1 MKHQI
6 IVLIIVSFLFSCARE
21 PDNHQ
26 RTVIRGK
33 IENPISDNIGILV
46 FDDMITR
53 DNSKLST
60 TVDDSGRFKLVFS
73 IQEPQ
78 KVFLSRPRSN
88 NLLFLYPGDSLS
100 IYFDDKDVRRT
111 MSFDGS
117 SANQNLYLSTFSL
130 NYNMGNFFMKMR
142 DLPPAEF
149 KKLVLANRNNALDAF
164 NAFELK
170 NELGEAF
177 RQFALAQINYQFYSM
192 LFMCEN
198 IQKQM
203 QKGDADSLGFTDEY
217 FDFIV
222 DSDFHNDEA
231 LINADD
237 YLNALSSYVLHK
249 IGASE
254 SYQEHLDKAY
264 IFANDNL
271 ESRTREYFQ
280 AKLILYMIERTSSID
295 SARVNDFLG
304 HCESEK
310 VREIVATL
318 YEKHINISSMQG
330 SSLPDEILLSSLYNR
345 EGGEITFR
353 ELLNKQS
360 GKLVFLDI
368 WSLGCKPCLDEMSYS
383 RGLIKKYADEDI
395 SFIFLSTDE
404 MTDMWDKGIQ
414 ISGIDDGHYR
424 LVGGFQS
431 ALLKQLNIKAIPRYI
446 FLDKEGKVLDVDAK
460 RPSSKAL
467 IEEIDKRLSSE

>member
-1 MKHQI
+1 MKHRI
-6 IVLIIVSFLFSCARE
+6 ILLITVSLLFSCASE

-26 RTVIRGK
+26 RTIIAGQ

-46 FDDMITR
+46 FDNMITR

-60 TVDDSGRFKLVFS
+60 TVDDSGKFKLEFS

-100 IYFDDKDVRRT
+100 ISFDDKDVRRT

-117 SANQNLYLSTFSL
+117 SANQNHYLSTFNM
-130 NYNMGNFFMKMR
+130 NYDMSNFFMKMR
-142 DLPPAEF
+142 DLSPAEF
-149 KKLVLANRNNALDAF
+149 KNLVLTNRNDALDAF

-170 NELGEAF
+170 NELDEAF

-192 LFMCEN
+192 LFKCEG
-198 IQKQM
+198 ILKHIRE
-203 QKGDADSLGFTDEY
+203 GDADSLGFTDEY

-222 DSDFHNDEA
+222 EADFNNDGA

-237 YLNALSSYVLHK
+237 YLTALSSYVLYRV
-249 IGASE
+249 GASE
-254 SYQEHLDKAY
+254 SYQEHLEKAY
-264 IFANDNL
+264 IFANENL
-271 ESRTREYFQ
+271 EGRTREYFQ
-280 AKLILYMIERTSSID
+280 AKLISYMIERTSSID

-383 RGLIKKYADEDI
+383 RELIEKYADEDI

>member
-1 MKHQI
+1 MKHR
-6 IVLIIVSFLFSCARE
+6 IVLLIIVSFLFSCARE

-26 RTVIRGK
+26 RTIITGQ

-60 TVDDSGRFKLVFS
+60 TVDDSGNFKLEFS

-100 IYFDDKDVRRT
+100 ISFDDKDVRRT
-111 MSFDGS
+111 LSFDGS
-117 SANQNLYLSTFSL
+117 SANQNHYLSTFNM
-130 NYNMGNFFMKMR
+130 NYDMGNFFMKMR

-149 KKLVLANRNNALDAF
+149 KKLVLANRNDALDAF

-170 NELGEAF
+170 NELDETF

-192 LFMCEN
+192 LFMCES
-198 IQKQM
+198 M
-203 QKGDADSLGFTDEY
+203 QKHMYGGDADSLGFTDEY

-222 DSDFHNDEA
+222 EADFHNDGA

-237 YLNALSSYVLHK
+237 YLTALSSYILYKV
-249 IGASE
+249 GTSE
-254 SYQEHLDKAY
+254 SYQEHLEKAY
-264 IFANDNL
+264 RFANENL
-271 ESRTREYFQ
+271 EDKTREHFQ
-280 AKLILYMIERTSSID
+280 ARLISYMIERTNSID
-295 SARVNDFLG
+295 STLVNDFLG
-304 HCESEK
+304 QCESEK
-310 VREIVATL
+310 VREIVSTL

-330 SSLPDEILLSSLYNR
+330 SSLPDEILMSSLYNR
-345 EGGEITFR
+345 DGGKITFR

-383 RGLIKKYADEDI
+383 RGLIEKYADEDI

-404 MTDMWDKGIQ
+404 MTDMWDKGIEM
-414 ISGIDDGHYR
+414 SGIYEGHYR
-424 LVGGFQS
+424 LVGSFQS

-446 FLDKEGKVLDVDAK
+446 FLDKEGKILDVDAK
-460 RPSSKAL
+460 RPRSKAL
-467 IEEIDKRLSSE
+467 IEEIDKQLSSK